1 MRIPAIAALLVS
13 LLALPGCIYVPPVW
27 DIGDTINDVDWIKPG
42 VTTKAQV
49 VERLGEPDSSGGEAI
64 NYTGKSSHGFFAVG
78 LCGRGGGCV
87 GAGGLIEEKLWWVD
101 IKFDKA
107 GVVRSIDTSEP
118 SETSEQPEVRVAVA
132 VDQQLLAK
140 AEQGDVEAQFQL
152 SVQVEPPIEG
162 LLCLS
167 ANGGHAPAQ
176 YYTGGS
182 YENGRGRFPKDPVKA
197 YQWYALASSNEH
209 PTAKLAGD
217 DLAKKMSPAQIAEA
231 ERLVAEWK
239 PDLASCGEL
248 LVPATAT
255 DVARED
261 TGVQPA
267 CGAVGGYEAYMK
279 RTGKVCRVAPIIHV
293 IWGLDDQV
301 YPQE

>member
-1 MRIPAIAALLVS
+1 MGKSVMRIPAIAALLVS
-13 LLALPGCIYVPPVW
+13 LLALPGCIYIPPVW
-27 DIGDTINDVDWIKPG
+27 DIGDAINDVDWIEPG

-49 VERLGEPDSSGGEAI
+49 VERLGEPLRDFGDSIHYA
-64 NYTGKSSHGFFAVG
+64 GKSSDGYLAVG
-78 LCGRGGGCV
+78 YYRLIYE
-87 GAGGLIEEKLWWVD
+87 GLLGQQTWWVMVE
-101 IKFDKA
+101 FDEA
-107 GVVRSIDTSEP
+107 GVVRHLNTSEP
-118 SETSEQPEVRVAVA
+118 EDERT
-132 VDQQLLAK
+132 VDQVSAEAREAELLAN

-152 SVQVEPPIEG
+152 AVQVEPPIEG

-197 YQWYALASSNEH
+197 YQWYALASGNEH
-209 PTAKLAGD
+209 PTARLAGD
-217 DLAKKMSPAQIAEA
+217 DLAKTMTPAQIAEA

-248 LVPATAT
+248 PVPATDT

-261 TGVQPA
+261 TGVQPS

-279 RTGKVCRVAPIIHV
+279 KTGKVCQ
-293 IWGLDDQV
+293 LN
-301 YPQE
+301 